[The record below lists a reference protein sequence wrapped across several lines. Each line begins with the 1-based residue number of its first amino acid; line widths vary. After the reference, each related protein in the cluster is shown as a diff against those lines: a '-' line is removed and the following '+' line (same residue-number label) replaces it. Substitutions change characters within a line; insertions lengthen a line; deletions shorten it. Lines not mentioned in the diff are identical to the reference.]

1 MAEGLVRWQR
11 EGDLHFVTMSC
22 FHRSPLLDGC
32 YSLAEDALERTRL
45 RYGMAVLGYVLMPE
59 HLHVIVSEP
68 STGVLADAM
77 KMFKLSVAN
86 RQAVRPFWQKRYYDR
101 NLCTHNAM
109 VECLRYTHRNPV
121 ARGLV
126 REAEEWPWSSYR
138 HYLLG
143 ETRRVTVDSE
153 WSRVEAAWKGFEE
166 PVEEVDTGEFEM

>member
-1 MAEGLVRWQR
+1 MDVI
-11 EGDLHFVTMSC
+11 
-22 FHRSPLLDGC
+22 
-32 YSLAEDALERTRL
+32 
-45 RYGMAVLGYVLMPE
+45 GYVLMPE
-59 HLHVIVSEP
+59 HLHMIVGEP
-68 STGVLADAM
+68 TIGLLADAL

-101 NLCTHNAM
+101 NLCKHNAM

-126 REAEEWPWSSYR
+126 RQAEEWPWSSYR

-143 ETRRVTVDSE
+143 ERRRVTVDSE

-166 PVEEVDTGEFEM
+166 PVVEVDTGSSRCDSLPVGPLVIHPMSENPDMGHTVKSVVSERDMGSSIPRQFVDYR